1 MAASGPALMLL
12 WEKLSPSHVHKGG
25 FASIMRLSCTIGAG
39 AGFLYFYEN
48 SIRTKTSTT
57 SHLSSS

>member
-1 MAASGPALMLL
+1 MAAFGPALMLL

-25 FASIMRLSCTIGAG
+25 FASVMRLSCTIGAG

-48 SIRTKTSTT
+48 SICTTTSTAPY
-57 SHLSSS
+57 LSPC

>member
-1 MAASGPALMLL
+1 MAAFGPALMLL
-12 WEKLSPSHVHKGG
+12 WEKLSPSYVSKGS

-48 SIRTKTSTT
+48 SICTITSTT
-57 SHLSSS
+57 SSPSSS